1 MKGISVKA
9 YRGHC
14 FWYTEAH
21 VSPVKVL
28 LPQRMVCFQL
38 LLQMTKKVAHRSFQA
53 EPKDSLA
60 GIVTAVG
67 QWLLDAP
74 SFSSVSGNFRSSSP
88 V

>member
-14 FWYTEAH
+14 FCYMEAN

-28 LPQRMVCFQL
+28 LPQRMLCFQQTPL
-38 LLQMTKKVAHRSFQA
+38 KA
-53 EPKDSLA
+53 EPKDDLSGL
-60 GIVTAVG
+60 VTAVG

-74 SFSSVSGNFRSSSP
+74 SFFSVSGNFCSFP